1 MDSARHA
8 AAHASRTA
16 TEGAGGGVGSPAA
29 GSPAAG
35 SPAAPS
41 PASGTQRIVKVRRDY
56 NAWVADETLEDYALR
71 FTPRMFRKW
80 SEFRVA
86 NTALGAISFL
96 ALEAIGGSLALN
108 FGFLNSVL
116 AIGAVSLLIF
126 LTGLPISYHAANSGV
141 DMDLLT
147 RGAGFG
153 YLGST
158 VTSLIYAGFTFI
170 FFALEAAI
178 MALALQMYW
187 HMPLALAYLLCSLA
201 IVPLVTFGI
210 TLINRLQSW
219 TQPLWV
225 VLLVAPYL
233 AIALRE
239 PHLFAEWTT
248 FGGLGASGREFSL
261 AAFGA
266 ACTVVFALVVQIGEQ
281 VDFLRF
287 LPPRTP
293 RNRVRW
299 WCAMLM
305 AGPGWIVPGALKMLG
320 GAFLT
325 FLALQHEIDTTH
337 AVEPTQMYLVAFHY
351 VFASPQM
358 ALGATT
364 LFVLVSQLKINV
376 TNAYAGSLAWSNFFA
391 RLTHSH
397 PGRVVWLVFNVL
409 IALLLV
415 ELGVFGALTKV
426 LTLYSN
432 VAIAWI
438 GALVGDLVIS
448 KPLGYSPRDI
458 EFKRAHLF
466 DVNPVGVGAMAIA
479 TLCAALSRAGCLGA
493 VCAALTPFIALFV
506 AFVCAP
512 ALAIA
517 TRGRFYLARDSA
529 SLPGGATL
537 RCVICENRFER
548 EDMAHCPA
556 YAGAICSL
564 CCSLDSRCGD
574 LCKPHAR
581 LGAQVAAV
589 LARTFPGLTL
599 TPRIRRIGVY
609 VAALSVVLTVLG
621 GALYLV
627 YYQSATTLSLTD
639 PFAFAVLARGYVKVF
654 FALALVSC
662 VGVWW
667 LVLARETRA
676 VSLEETRRQTTLL
689 LQEIAAHGVTDARL
703 QQASAAADAANRA
716 KSRYV
721 TGLSHELRTPL
732 NSILGYAQLLLRSG
746 GGQEGNGGQ
755 GGQGG
760 DIGRRDAIATIYRS
774 GEHLLALVDGLLD
787 IARIEAGKL
796 QLDVAEVGLPE
807 MVTQLGAMMR
817 PHATEKGLAFTVLTQ
832 GCLPRVVRAD
842 DKRVRQILI
851 NLLSNAVRFTARGG
865 VTMRVRYAWGLARFE
880 IEDTGAGIPD
890 DQLQS
895 IFLPFE
901 RGASAGRNDNGTGLG
916 LTICTLLTEM
926 MGGTLEMKSEVGRGT
941 CVVLQ
946 LFLPEVR
953 DPHRHAAHPHDVL
966 GYHGPRRT
974 ILVIDDLTEQR
985 QLVTRILAPLGF
997 SVVEAAGG
1005 PQALQLLA
1013 LQPVDLI
1020 VVDVAMPVMDG
1031 FEASRLIRQH
1041 RLSEA
1046 PILVL
1051 SANAFDGDRSR
1062 GAAAGCNDYLAKP
1075 VRVPLLLEKIATLL
1089 RLEWQT
1095 AAREGDAGGAGNA
1108 TCATH
1113 GDHAAVHAGDAAAHA
1128 MAEAY
1133 ADDALDAAGRPP
1145 KQASRVGG
1153 ASGAHGT
1160 PGTAGTPAGPVAL
1173 PDTLL
1178 ADLRKHLDL
1187 GYMQGFIACLDA
1199 AHRAAPELGAML
1211 APLREAAGRFRLAD
1225 LEALLVPSTGA
1236 RHDAA

>member
-1 MDSARHA
+1 M
-8 AAHASRTA
+8 
-16 TEGAGGGVGSPAA
+16 PAI
-29 GSPAAG
+29 
-35 SPAAPS
+35 
-41 PASGTQRIVKVRRDY
+41 GTQRIVKVRRDY

-71 FTPRMFRKW
+71 FTPRLFRKW

-178 MALALQMYW
+178 MALALQMYC
-187 HMPLALAYLLCSLA
+187 HMPLALGYLLCSLA

-233 AIALRE
+233 AIAIRE
-239 PHLFAEWTT
+239 PRLFAEWTT
-248 FGGLGASGREFSL
+248 FAGTGASGREFSL
-261 AAFGA
+261 VAFGA

-299 WCAMLM
+299 WCAMLL

-337 AVEPTQMYLVAFHY
+337 AVEPTQMYLVAFRY

-448 KPLGYSPRDI
+448 KPLGYSPREI

-479 TLCAALSRAGCLGA
+479 TACAALSRAGCLGA
-493 VCAALTPFIALFV
+493 VCEALTPFVALFV

-512 ALAIA
+512 AIAIA
-517 TRGRFYLARDSA
+517 THGRFYVARDSA

-574 LCKPHAR
+574 VCKPHAR

-589 LARTFPGLTL
+589 LARTFPWLTL
-599 TPRIRRIGVY
+599 TPRIRRIGLY
-609 VAALSVVLTVLG
+609 VASLSVALTVLG

-662 VGVWW
+662 IGVWW
-667 LVLARETRA
+667 LVLARETRT

-732 NSILGYAQLLLRSG
+732 NSILGYAQLLLRTG
-746 GGQEGNGGQ
+746 GAD

-760 DIGRRDAIATIYRS
+760 DIGQRDAIATIYRS

-796 QLDVAEVGLPE
+796 QLDVAEVALPE
-807 MVTQLGAMMR
+807 MVTQLSAMMR
-817 PHATEKGLAFTVLTQ
+817 PHATEKGLAFSVLTQ
-832 GCLPRVVRAD
+832 GCLPRIVRAD

-851 NLLSNAVRFTARGG
+851 NLLSNAVRFTAHGT
-865 VTMRVRYAWGLARFE
+865 VTLRIRYAWGLARFE

-890 DQLQS
+890 EQLQN

-926 MGGTLEMKSEVGRGT
+926 MGGTLDVKSEVGRGT
-941 CVVLQ
+941 CFVLQ
-946 LFLPEVR
+946 LFLPEVH
-953 DPHRHAAHPHDVL
+953 DPHRRAAHPHDVL
-966 GYHGPRRT
+966 GYHGPRKT
-974 ILVIDDLTEQR
+974 VLVVDDLTEQR
-985 QLVTRILAPLGF
+985 QLIARMLTPLGF
-997 SVVEAAGG
+997 SVMEAAGG

-1013 LQPVDLI
+1013 LQAVDLI
-1020 VVDVAMPVMDG
+1020 IVDVSMPVMDG
-1031 FEASRLIRQH
+1031 FEASRLIRQN
-1041 RLSEA
+1041 RLSAA

-1062 GAAAGCNDYLAKP
+1062 GAAAGCDDYLAKP
-1075 VRVPLLLEKIATLL
+1075 VRVPLLLEKIASLL
-1089 RLEWQT
+1089 RLEWRT
-1095 AAREGDAGGAGNA
+1095 DARDPVPASALSSATGGNVPDGPARA
-1108 TCATH
+1108 R
-1113 GDHAAVHAGDAAAHA
+1113 VAGDAAMPETSRTSAPA
-1128 MAEAY
+1128 PPAPLPEA
-1133 ADDALDAAGRPP
+1133 
-1145 KQASRVGG
+1145 
-1153 ASGAHGT
+1153 
-1160 PGTAGTPAGPVAL
+1160 
-1173 PDTLL
+1173 LL
-1178 ADLRKHLDL
+1178 ADLRRHLDL

-1199 AHRAAPELGAML
+1199 ARRATPELGPTL

-1225 LEALLVPSTGA
+1225 LEALLLPPAQA